1 MSMTE
6 ELTSWS
12 WEQKC
17 QKAVEALGTNGFTAV
32 YCQTPAAA
40 RQYILDAAADAT
52 TVGFGGSMT
61 ITDLEIQQT
70 LADQGKEILNHS
82 NPGLSR
88 DQKMEVMRRQLT
100 CDLFLSGSNALT
112 MKGELI
118 NIDATGN
125 RVAAMFFGPKM
136 VVVVVGRNK
145 LVDGTPQEAIQR
157 VKQWATPPNAKR
169 LNFNTPCAKT
179 GFCSNCNSPDR
190 LCRVTTIIDRK
201 PRFTD
206 LRVVVVNAELG
217 L

>member
-32 YCQTPAAA
+32 YCQTSAAA

-61 ITDLEIQQT
+61 ITDLGVQQE
-70 LADQGKEILNHS
+70 LATQGKEILNHS
-82 NPGLSR
+82 ISGLSR
-88 DQKMEVMRRQLT
+88 DQKMEIMRRQLT

-112 MKGELI
+112 TRGELI

-125 RVAAMFFGPKM
+125 RVAAMFFGPRM
-136 VVVVVGRNK
+136 VIVVVGRNK

-206 LRVVVVNAELG
+206 LRVLVVNEDLG

>member
-1 MSMTE
+1 MSMTQN
-6 ELTSWS
+6 LTDWT

-17 QKAVEALGTNGFTAV
+17 QKAVEALGTNGFTAL
-32 YCQTPAAA
+32 YCQTPDDA
-40 RQYILDAAADAT
+40 RQYILAAAADASSI
-52 TVGFGGSMT
+52 GFGGSMS
-61 ITDLEIQQT
+61 ITDLGVQQE
-70 LADQGKEILNHS
+70 LAALGKQILNHS
-82 NPGLSR
+82 SPDLTR
-88 DQKMEVMRRQLT
+88 DQKMEVMRQQLT

-112 MKGELI
+112 MRGELI
-118 NIDATGN
+118 NIDAIGN
-125 RVAAMFFGPKM
+125 RVAAMFFGPRM
-136 VVVVVGRNK
+136 VILVVGRNK
-145 LVDGTPQEAIQR
+145 LVDGTPQEAITR

-206 LRVVVVNAELG
+206 LRVLVVNADLG

>member
-1 MSMTE
+1 MSMTD
-6 ELTSWS
+6 ELTNWT

-32 YCQTPAAA
+32 YCQTPDEA
-40 RQYILDAAADAT
+40 RRYIVDAAIDAT
-52 TVGFGGSMT
+52 NVGFGGSMT
-61 ITDLEIQQT
+61 IADLGVQQELAT
-70 LADQGKEILNHS
+70 LGKEILNHGS
-82 NPGLSR
+82 SDLSR
-88 DQKMEVMRRQLT
+88 EQKMEIMRRQLT

-112 MKGELI
+112 MRGELI

-125 RVAAMFFGPKM
+125 RVAAMFFGPRM
-136 VVVVVGRNK
+136 VIVVVGRNK

-190 LCRVTTIIDRK
+190 LCRV
-201 PRFTD
+201 
-206 LRVVVVNAELG
+206 NHYY
-217 L
+217 

>member
-100 CDLFLSGSNALT
+100 CDLFLSGSNA
-112 MKGELI
+112 
-118 NIDATGN
+118 
-125 RVAAMFFGPKM
+125 
-136 VVVVVGRNK
+136 
-145 LVDGTPQEAIQR
+145 
-157 VKQWATPPNAKR
+157 
-169 LNFNTPCAKT
+169 
-179 GFCSNCNSPDR
+179 
-190 LCRVTTIIDRK
+190 
-201 PRFTD
+201 
-206 LRVVVVNAELG
+206 
-217 L
+217 